1 MWAELGQIGRMPF
14 TIRSQAGGAD
24 RVLWLSD
31 PPQGRSRTAGYS
43 RSVGEMVMRVMTT
56 W

>member
-31 PPQGRSRTAGYS
+31 PPRSERQMPG
-43 RSVGEMVMRVMTT
+43 
-56 W
+56 